1 MENDQTPVK
10 MIVKSIEEYYS
21 GKQLKQICDEHEIE
35 QEVFHNWLAEYK
47 HLVIEIMELR
57 IENER
62 LRKIF
67 VDLSL
72 KHQSLSN
79 GKDQESSVKI

>member
-10 MIVKSIEEYYS
+10 MIVKAIEAYYN
-21 GKQLKQICDEHEIE
+21 GKQLQQICEEHEIE
-35 QEVFHNWLAEYK
+35 QEVFHNWLLEYK
-47 HLVIEIMELR
+47 HLAIEIMELR

-62 LRKIF
+62 LRKIY

-72 KHQSLSN
+72 KHQSLS
-79 GKDQESSVKI
+79 KDQDPLTKV